1 MIGNFHGIVNY
12 SNIKLTPIKDS
23 VHAMFMWVGVAFGQV
38 GR

>member
-12 SNIKLTPIKDS
+12 SNIKLEYQGLGPCN
-23 VHAMFMWVGVAFGQV
+23 VHV